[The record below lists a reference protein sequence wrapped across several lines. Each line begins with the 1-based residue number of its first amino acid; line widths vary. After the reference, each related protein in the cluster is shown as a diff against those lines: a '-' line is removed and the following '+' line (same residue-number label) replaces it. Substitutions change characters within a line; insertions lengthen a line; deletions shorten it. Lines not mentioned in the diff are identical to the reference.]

1 VNPALPFELLA
12 ELEQTRKKM
21 VEQRGIE
28 PLTSTLR
35 KERASYVTH

>member
-1 VNPALPFELLA
+1 MA
-12 ELEQTRKKM
+12 EFHAYLKFPEKSGDWV

-35 KERASYVTH
+35 TSRSPN